1 MFHHSQFNTFFALS
15 LLVLMFYSHTN
26 FTHKFSDE
34 DYAIDFLGGH

>member
-1 MFHHSQFNTFFALS
+1 MFHHILNLTHFFALS
-15 LLVLMFYSHTN
+15 LLVLYSHTN